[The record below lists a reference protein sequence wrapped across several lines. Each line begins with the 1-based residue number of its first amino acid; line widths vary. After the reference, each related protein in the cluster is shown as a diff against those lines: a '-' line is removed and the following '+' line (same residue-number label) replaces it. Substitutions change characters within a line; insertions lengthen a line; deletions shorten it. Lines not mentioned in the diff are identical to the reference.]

1 MFKIK
6 IASLT
11 VAIDNKHEH
20 VEKLCRDFYSD
31 EEPLFTVG
39 ASEKEIEKERSMY
52 DEPFSDG
59 YLESVVVYRNI
70 AEKLPFYDAVVFHGA
85 VLGLDGV
92 AYAFTARS
100 GVGKTTHTR
109 FWLERFKGAEYING
123 DKPII
128 RFIDG
133 VPYAFGT
140 PWRGKEGYGSNTCA
154 RLGAIAFL
162 ERAENNSACAVTSDE
177 VAMKLMSQIYIPKA
191 KEAAALALSV
201 ADRLLSSVRLVSLKC
216 NLNPSSAD
224 VSLSAMRQNNKSLFG
239 G

>member
-11 VAIDNKHEH
+11 VAIDNRFEY
-20 VEKLCRDFYSD
+20 VEWLCRDFYSED
-31 EEPLFTVG
+31 EPLFSVSATV
-39 ASEKEIEKERSMY
+39 EEIDKERSMY
-52 DEPFSDG
+52 EESFSDG

-70 AEKLPFYDAVVFHGA
+70 AERLPLYNAVVFHGA
-85 VLGLDGV
+85 VLGLCDK

-109 FWLERFKGAEYING
+109 FWIERFPGAEYVNG

-133 VPYAFGT
+133 TPYAFGT
-140 PWRGKEGYGSNTCA
+140 PWKGKEGYGRNISMP
-154 RLGAIAFL
+154 LSSIAFL
-162 ERAENNSACAVTSDE
+162 ERAAENSACAVTPDE
-177 VAMKLMSQIYIPKA
+177 AAMKLISQIYIPKSSDTA
-191 KEAAALALSV
+191 PLALSV
-201 ADRLLSSVRLVSLKC
+201 ADRLLNSVRLVRLKC
-216 NLNPSSAD
+216 NLDPNSAD
-224 VSLSAMRQNNKSLFG
+224 VSLSAMRADNNSCG